1 MAIQGLDMS
10 RTMAGPKKKTASE
23 GTKGESVSRVRDAV
37 TFVRSSEGW
46 KRHVEE
52 LADLDRAP
60 SVSDFIDRAVAHYA
74 RSRGFNPPPKR

>member
-1 MAIQGLDMS
+1 MA
-10 RTMAGPKKKTASE
+10 RPKKETAPERTKSE
-23 GTKGESVSRVRDAV
+23 PASRVRDAV
-37 TFVRSSEGW
+37 TFIRSSEAW